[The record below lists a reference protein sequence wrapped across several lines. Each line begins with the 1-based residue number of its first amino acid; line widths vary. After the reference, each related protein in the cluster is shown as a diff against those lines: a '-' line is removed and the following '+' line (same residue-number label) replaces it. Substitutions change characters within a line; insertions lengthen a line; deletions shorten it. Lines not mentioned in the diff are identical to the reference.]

1 MYEIRTLSNGLKL
14 ILEKLPYVHSVAFGV
29 WVKNGSRNETDKLS
43 GISHFIEHMLFKG
56 TTNRTAKDIAN
67 QMDAIGGQLNAYTS
81 KDYTCYYTR
90 TLDTHIDSALD
101 ILSDM
106 ILNPLFDQN
115 DIKRECNVIS
125 EEIDMYED
133 SPEELVNDLLQEIVW
148 KGMPLGLPIL
158 GTKESIKKFDTKTI
172 KNYYSNNY
180 TAQNTILAIAGNFE
194 TQKIVD
200 MIENYFGKW
209 NTVSYNKKVDK
220 SKYTQSF
227 LVKQKDIE
235 QAHICLGFPGV
246 NISSENIFVLNVLN
260 IILGDG
266 MSSRLFQTI
275 REEKGLAY
283 CIYSDMY
290 NYTDDGM
297 FTIYASVS
305 PSQVN
310 TVIDL
315 IKQEIKKIK
324 NCKLSLDEINQAK
337 EQIKTNYILSLE
349 NSNSIMSSLGRSKLL
364 LDYVET
370 YDYIIDKIN
379 KVTTDNVFDISNK
392 ILDLNKMSSV
402 VIGNSTVINNLK
414 K

>member
-1 MYEIRTLSNGLKL
+1 MYEIKTLSNGLKL

-29 WVKNGSRNETDKLS
+29 WVKNGSRNETDELS

-56 TTNRTAKDIAN
+56 TTNRTAKDIAKK
-67 QMDAIGGQLNAYTS
+67 MDSIGGQLNAYTS

-115 DIKRECNVIS
+115 DIKKECNVIS

-148 KGMPLGLPIL
+148 RNMPLGLPIL
-158 GTKESIKKFDTKTI
+158 GTKESISKFDAQTL
-172 KNYYSNNY
+172 KNYYLNNY
-180 TAQNTILAIAGNFE
+180 TTQNTILAIAGNFE
-194 TQKIVD
+194 SQKIVTK
-200 MIENYFGKW
+200 IENYFGKW
-209 NTVSYNKKVDK
+209 NTVSYNQKVDK
-220 SKYTQSF
+220 SNYTQSF

-235 QAHICLGFPGV
+235 QAHICLGFPGF
-246 NISSENIFVLNVLN
+246 NISSENIFVLNILN
-260 IILGDG
+260 TILGDG
-266 MSSRLFQTI
+266 MSSRLFQSI

-290 NYTDDGM
+290 NYIDDGM
-297 FTIYASVS
+297 FTIYASAS

-315 IKQEIKKIK
+315 IKQEIYKIK
-324 NCKLSLDEINQAK
+324 ECKLSLEEIIQAK

-370 YDYIIDKIN
+370 YDYIIEKIN
-379 KVTTDNVFDISNK
+379 KVNINDVFNIANQIFDIS
-392 ILDLNKMSSV
+392 KMS
-402 VIGNSTVINNLK
+402 VIALGKIKHKINF
-414 K
+414 